1 MASHIIRTMKLLH
14 KVSLYRSDIERTG
27 GGYVSKT
34 KAERCN
40 YLIKEAA
47 LLLGRGARHPEEVA
61 VEETAGFP
69 DGAADKSEVLMK
81 VSLLREM
88 LKNASLPAFCEPVRQ
103 EAEKDRFAQ

>member
-40 YLIKEAA
+40 YLIKEVK
-47 LLLGRGARHPEEVA
+47 LLLGRSVNHLEEVA
-61 VEETAGFP
+61 VENIDGFP
-69 DGAADKSEVLMK
+69 EGAAVKTEVLMK

-88 LKNASLPAFCEPVRQ
+88 LKNASLPAFHKPARQ
-103 EAEKDRFAQ
+103 EAEEDRFAQ